1 MANTSEGTL
10 TGKSSNGYA
19 ITPDETGFGVGLG
32 KVRRSSSA
40 SNPIAEKIVV
50 LPASFY
56 ASFLSRVAKARKP
69 SPIRGLFHLEQT
81 PGVISLLAGKPNAA
95 LFPLSGVQFTA
106 PRVDPDGA
114 DEVLEQHKVDD
125 ELLAMG
131 LQYAATSGIPPMVEW
146 LTDFQEREH
155 GRKRLEEGWRVSV
168 TAGSQDAIYK
178 AVHALVNPGDPVL
191 IEKPVYAG
199 VIPMFETLF
208 CEMIEVETDADG
220 LDSQSLRK
228 ILDSWPPSK
237 PKPKILYTIPYGC
250 NPTGATT
257 SLARRQEVL
266 DISRKH
272 NILILEDDP
281 YYFMYFGTR
290 PRIPSYFTLEAQT
303 GDRSVGRVLRFDS
316 FSKIISAGIRI
327 GFVTGPTPLLD
338 AMDKHTATANLQ
350 SSSFAQAVVVTLL
363 RAWGRDGF
371 LAHARKVADFYRAKR
386 DVFEAAMQRHLH
398 GLAEW
403 NTPEAGMFFWFKL
416 LLGDDEDSASVIQTK
431 AFAGGVLAL
440 PGTVFFPN
448 GERTAYV
455 RASFSLLEEEQVD
468 EALRRLRVVLLKERE
483 VSEGIAL

>member
-1 MANTSEGTL
+1 MTMANSSEGTL
-10 TGKSSNGYA
+10 KSSNDA
-19 ITPDETGFGVGLG
+19 ITPNETAPGVGLD
-32 KVRRSSSA
+32 
-40 SNPIAEKIVV
+40 KIGV

-56 ASFLSRVAKARKP
+56 ASFLSQAAKARKP
-69 SPIRGLFHLEQT
+69 SPIRGLFPLEQT

-95 LFPLSGVQFTA
+95 LFPLTGVQFTA
-106 PRVDPDGA
+106 PRVDGSGA
-114 DEVLEQHKVDD
+114 EEVELKVDD

-131 LQYAATSGIPPMVEW
+131 LQYAATSGIPPMIEW

-155 GRKRLEEGWRVSV
+155 GRRRVEEGWRISV

-199 VIPMFETLF
+199 VIPMFETLL

-220 LDSQSLRK
+220 LDSQSLRN
-228 ILDSWPPSK
+228 ILDSWPSTK

-272 NILILEDDP
+272 DILILEDDP

-338 AMDKHTATANLQ
+338 AIDKHTATANLQ
-350 SSSFAQAVVVTLL
+350 ASSFSQAVVVTLL

-371 LAHARKVADFYRAKR
+371 LAHVRRVADFYRAKR
-386 DVFEAAMQRHLH
+386 DVFEAAMRRHLH
-398 GLAEW
+398 EFAEW

-416 LLGDDEDSASVIQTK
+416 LLGEDGDSASVIRTK
-431 AFAGGVLAL
+431 AFGGGVLAL

-455 RASFSLLEEEQVD
+455 RASFSILEEEQVN
-468 EALRRLRVVLLKERE
+468 EALRRLRVVLLRERE
-483 VSEGIAL
+483 LSDGTAS

>member
-1 MANTSEGTL
+1 MANSSGTL
-10 TGKSSNGYA
+10 KSSNDA
-19 ITPDETGFGVGLG
+19 TTPDETGPGVGLG
-32 KVRRSSSA
+32 K
-40 SNPIAEKIVV
+40 IGV

-56 ASFLSRVAKARKP
+56 ASFLSQAAKARKP
-69 SPIRGLFHLEQT
+69 SPIRGLFPLEQT
-81 PGVISLLAGKPNAA
+81 PGMISLLAGKPNAA
-95 LFPLSGVQFTA
+95 LFPLTGVQFTA
-106 PRVDPDGA
+106 PRVDDSGA
-114 DEVLEQHKVDD
+114 
-125 ELLAMG
+125 
-131 LQYAATSGIPPMVEW
+131 
-146 LTDFQEREH
+146 
-155 GRKRLEEGWRVSV
+155 EE
-168 TAGSQDAIYK
+168 

-199 VIPMFETLF
+199 VIPMFETLL

-220 LDSQSLRK
+220 PDSQSLRN
-228 ILDSWPPSK
+228 ILDSWPSTK

-338 AMDKHTATANLQ
+338 AIDKHTATANLQ
-350 SSSFAQAVVVTLL
+350 ASSFSQAVVVTLL

-371 LAHARKVADFYRAKR
+371 LAHVRRVADFYRAKR
-386 DVFEAAMQRHLH
+386 DVFEAAMGRHLH

-403 NTPEAGMFFWFKL
+403 KTPEAGMFFW
-416 LLGDDEDSASVIQTK
+416 
-431 AFAGGVLAL
+431 
-440 PGTVFFPN
+440 
-448 GERTAYV
+448 
-455 RASFSLLEEEQVD
+455 
-468 EALRRLRVVLLKERE
+468 
-483 VSEGIAL
+483 

>member
-1 MANTSEGTL
+1 MANPSEGTVTL
-10 TGKSSNGYA
+10 NGSKGSIA
-19 ITPDETGFGVGLG
+19 PGETGPAVGLG
-32 KVRRSSSA
+32 K
-40 SNPIAEKIVV
+40 IDI

-56 ASFLSRVAKARKP
+56 APFLSQTAKARKP
-69 SPIRGLFHLEQT
+69 SPIRGLFPLEQT

-95 LFPLSGVQFTA
+95 LFPLTGVQFTA
-106 PRVDPDGA
+106 PRVDGA
-114 DEVLEQHKVDD
+114 GGTEDIELKVDD
-125 ELLAMG
+125 GLLAMG

-146 LTDFQEREH
+146 LTEFQELEH

-199 VIPMFETLF
+199 VIPIFETLL
-208 CEMIEVETDADG
+208 CDMIEIETDADG
-220 LDSQSLRK
+220 IVSQSLRN
-228 ILDSWPPSK
+228 ILDSWPSSK
-237 PKPKILYTIPYGC
+237 PKPKVLYTIPYGC

-316 FSKIISAGIRI
+316 FSKVISAGIRI

-338 AMDKHTATANLQ
+338 AMDRHTATANLQ
-350 SSSFAQAVVVTLL
+350 ASSFCQAVVVTLL
-363 RAWGRDGF
+363 RSWGRDGF
-371 LAHARKVADFYRAKR
+371 LAHTRKVADFYRAKR
-386 DVFEAAMQRHLH
+386 DVFEAAMERHLH

-416 LLGDDEDSASVIQTK
+416 LLGKDGDSESIIRTK
-431 AFAGGVLAL
+431 AFRGGVLAL

-468 EALRRLRVVLLKERE
+468 EALRRLRVVLLSERGL
-483 VSEGIAL
+483 SDGISS